1 MIELFSG
8 TIAQDNLCVLHIDLG
23 VYIQRRNSLFLSL
36 DVCISLSLSLSL
48 FLLICSTF
56 SSNCHFS
63 SYSHLLL
70 LGLKMSITQVPEFCV
85 CMCVGKMSCF
95 HLVST
100 QTCGDVA
107 DVSCFCFKV
116 MLVYE
121 KAFASLWFYIS
132 TWFVQLHLFLFLYEV
147 TPLTEIWRKDVLCF
161 II

>member
-1 MIELFSG
+1 
-8 TIAQDNLCVLHIDLG
+8 
-23 VYIQRRNSLFLSL
+23 
-36 DVCISLSLSLSL
+36 
-48 FLLICSTF
+48 
-56 SSNCHFS
+56 
-63 SYSHLLL
+63 
-70 LGLKMSITQVPEFCV
+70 MSITQVPEFCV

-147 TPLTEIWRKDVLCF
+147 TPLTEI
-161 II
+161 